1 MGKKVNHMLISFEI
15 AEIDMLIGIYPSY
28 EEAAFIRS
36 KVRFPNQCIIST
48 TKAPITT
55 DRVGDFLRKK
65 RTLWRY
71 SKKQGTTKS
80 ANGKK

>member
-1 MGKKVNHMLISFEI
+1 MNHILISFEI
-15 AEIDMLIGIYPSY
+15 DEINMLIGIYPSY

-55 DRVGDFLRKK
+55 DMVGDFLRKK
-65 RTLWRY
+65 KIWWRY
-71 SKKQGTTKS
+71 SK
-80 ANGKK
+80 N